1 MTLHIV
7 KLCVGCDS
15 IEELAEWQ
23 SQRLGELARA
33 GAAAELMHVTR
44 QTPRRAGFDPGASAS
59 SSCIY
64 WVMGGFI
71 RSRQRIVELRE
82 IRGSDGIPRCGL
94 VFDPALTPTEPQ
106 PRRPFQ
112 GWRYLPAGEAPR
124 DLDLR
129 TPVFEGAMP
138 PQMRAAL
145 LELRLL

>member
-23 SQRLGELARA
+23 AQRLSELARA
-33 GAAAELMHVTR
+33 GAPAELMHVTR
-44 QTPRRAGFDPGASAS
+44 QTPRRAGFEPGAQPS

-71 RSRQRIVELRE
+71 RSRQRIVEARE
-82 IRGSDGIPRCGL
+82 IRGSDGITRCGL

-112 GWRYLPAGEAPR
+112 GWRYLPESEAPR

-129 TPVFEGAMP
+129 APVFEGAMP
-138 PQMRAAL
+138 PQMRAEL

>member
-7 KLCVGCDS
+7 KLCVGCDA

-23 SQRLGELARA
+23 AQRLRDLARA

-44 QTPRRAGFDPGASAS
+44 QTPRRAGFEPGHAASGS
-59 SSCIY
+59 SIY

-71 RSRQRIVELRE
+71 RARQLIMDLRE
-82 IRGSDGIPRCGL
+82 VSGADGIARCGL
-94 VFDPALTPTEPQ
+94 VLEQKLTPTEPH

-112 GWRYLPAGEAPR
+112 GWRYLPAVEAPR
-124 DLDLR
+124 DLEQN
-129 TPVFEGAMP
+129 TPVFESAMP

-145 LELRLL
+145 LELALI